1 MCMEDILGIAHKD
14 NTRSHYIS
22 LDEYFTKEKQS
33 YFYDYF
39 NLQEEEYN
47 FMYPKSTNDPWES
60 PSHLGVNLDGK
71 GIQESEQVQ
80 YISEWLDFI
89 QDSKLL
95 KEVELFQ
102 VIKNHPIEQHRD
114 GDESVYRHLTSFVN
128 HPEHK
133 DFSNT
138 IKNLWKFHYWFWFR
152 LSDDKKMF
160 LGKNRDI
167 EFKGRGMIHNGMDYH
182 GCPDMGGNTN
192 QWSILMKGLPT
203 EDLSKHFNLK

>member
-1 MCMEDILGIAHKD
+1 MEDIIGILHKD
-14 NTRSHYIS
+14 GKRSHYIS
-22 LDEYFTKEKQS
+22 LDEYFTKEMQS

-39 NLQEEEYN
+39 NSQEEEYN
-47 FMYPKSTNDPWES
+47 FMKPDP
-60 PSHLGVNLDGK
+60 PHNLGVNLDGK

-80 YISEWLDFI
+80 YISEWLYFI
-89 QDSKLL
+89 RDSKFL

-102 VIKNHPIEQHRD
+102 VIKNHPAEQHRD

-138 IKNLWKFHYWFWFR
+138 VKNLWRFYYWFWFR

-160 LGKNRDI
+160 FGKNKDI
-167 EFKGRGMIHNGMDYH
+167 EFRGRGMIYNGMDYH
-182 GCPDMGGNTN
+182 GSPDMGGNTT

-203 EDLSKHFNLK
+203 EQLSKNFSVQI

>member
-39 NLQEEEYN
+39 NSQEDEYN
-47 FMYPKSTNDPWES
+47 FMKPKSTTN
-60 PSHLGVNLDGK
+60 LGVNLDGK

-89 QDSKLL
+89 RDSKLL

-102 VIKNHPIEQHRD
+102 VIKNHPVEQHRD
-114 GDESVYRHLTSFVN
+114 GGESVYEHVSDGKISF
-128 HPEHK
+128 E
-133 DFSNT
+133 T
-138 IKNLWKFHYWFWFR
+138 LWRSYYWFWFR

-160 LGKNRDI
+160 FGKNKDI
-167 EFKGRGMIHNGMDYH
+167 EFRGRGMIYNGMDYH

-203 EDLSKHFNLK
+203 EDLLKHFSLK

>member
-1 MCMEDILGIAHKD
+1 MEDIIGILHKD
-14 NTRSHYIS
+14 GKRSHYIS
-22 LDEYFTKEKQS
+22 LDEYFTKEMQS

-39 NLQEEEYN
+39 NSQEEEYN
-47 FMYPKSTNDPWES
+47 FMKPDP
-60 PSHLGVNLDGK
+60 PHNLGVNLDGK

-102 VIKNHPIEQHRD
+102 VIKNHPAEQHRD
-114 GDESVYRHLTSFVN
+114 GDETVYEHVSDGMIP
-128 HPEHK
+128 PE
-133 DFSNT
+133 
-138 IKNLWKFHYWFWFR
+138 NLWRFYYWFWFR

-160 LGKNRDI
+160 FGKNKDI
-167 EFKGRGMIHNGMDYH
+167 EFKGRGMIYNGMDYH

-203 EDLSKHFNLK
+203 EQLSKKFSVQI

>member
-1 MCMEDILGIAHKD
+1 MEDILGITHKD

-39 NLQEEEYN
+39 NSQEDEYN
-47 FMYPKSTNDPWES
+47 FMYPEYTNDPWGS
-60 PSHLGVNLDGK
+60 SSHLGVNLDKK

-102 VIKNHPIEQHRD
+102 VIKNYPIEQHRD
-114 GDESVYRHLTSFVN
+114 GGESIY
-128 HPEHK
+128 EHVSDSMISPDG
-133 DFSNT
+133 DFFIT
-138 IKNLWKFHYWFWFR
+138 NLWRFYYWFWFR

-160 LGKNRDI
+160 FGKNKDI
-167 EFKGRGMIHNGMDYH
+167 EFRGRGMIYNGMDYH
-182 GCPDMGGNTN
+182 GSPDMGGNTN

>member
-1 MCMEDILGIAHKD
+1 MEDIIGILHKD
-14 NTRSHYIS
+14 GKRSHYIS

-39 NLQEEEYN
+39 NSQEEEYN
-47 FMYPKSTNDPWES
+47 FMKTDP
-60 PSHLGVNLDGK
+60 PHHLGVNLDGR
-71 GIQESEQVQ
+71 GIQESEQFQ
-80 YISEWLDFI
+80 YIGQWLDFI

-102 VIKNHPIEQHRD
+102 VIKNHPVEQHRD
-114 GDESVYRHLTSFVN
+114 GDESVYEFISSFGN
-128 HPEHK
+128 DPEHK
-133 DFSNT
+133 DFS
-138 IKNLWKFHYWFWFR
+138 IKNLWRFHYWFWFR

-203 EDLSKHFNLK
+203 EQLSKKFSVQI

>member
-39 NLQEEEYN
+39 NSHEDEYN
-47 FMYPKSTNDPWES
+47 FMYPKSTNDPWGS
-60 PSHLGVNLDGK
+60 SSHLGVNLDGK

-102 VIKNHPIEQHRD
+102 VIKNYPIEQHRD
-114 GDESVYRHLTSFVN
+114 GGESIY
-128 HPEHK
+128 EHVS
-133 DFSNT
+133 DGMIAFHD
-138 IKNLWKFHYWFWFR
+138 LWRYYYWFWFR

-160 LGKNRDI
+160 FGKNKDI
-167 EFKGRGMIHNGMDYH
+167 EFRGRGMIYNGMDYH
-182 GCPDMGGNTN
+182 GSPDMGGNTN

>member
-1 MCMEDILGIAHKD
+1 MEDILGIAHKD

-39 NLQEEEYN
+39 NSQEDEYN
-47 FMYPKSTNDPWES
+47 FMKPKSTTN
-60 PSHLGVNLDGK
+60 LGVNLDGK

-89 QDSKLL
+89 RDSKLL

-114 GDESVYRHLTSFVN
+114 GDETVYKYLSFFVN

-133 DFSNT
+133 DFNT
-138 IKNLWKFHYWFWFR
+138 KNLWRFHYWFWFR

-160 LGKNRDI
+160 FGKNKDI
-167 EFKGRGMIHNGMDYH
+167 EFKGRGMIYNGMDYH

-203 EDLSKHFNLK
+203 EDLLKHFSLK

>member
-14 NTRSHYIS
+14 YTRSHYIS

-60 PSHLGVNLDGK
+60 PSHLGVNLDKK

-102 VIKNHPIEQHRD
+102 VIKNVPVEQHRD
-114 GDESVYRHLTSFVN
+114 GDEDESIYEHVSDGKISF
-128 HPEHK
+128 EG
-133 DFSNT
+133 
-138 IKNLWKFHYWFWFR
+138 LWRFYYWFWFR

-160 LGKNRDI
+160 FGKNKDI
-167 EFKGRGMIHNGMDYH
+167 EFRGRGMIYNGMDYH

-203 EDLSKHFNLK
+203 EQLSKKFSVQI

>member
-1 MCMEDILGIAHKD
+1 MEDIIGILHKD
-14 NTRSHYIS
+14 GKRSHYIS

-39 NLQEEEYN
+39 NSQEEEYN
-47 FMYPKSTNDPWES
+47 FMKPDP
-60 PSHLGVNLDGK
+60 PHHLGVNLNGK
-71 GIQESEQVQ
+71 DIRESEQVQ

-102 VIKNHPIEQHRD
+102 VIKNHPVEQHRD
-114 GDESVYRHLTSFVN
+114 GDETVYEHVSDGMIS
-128 HPEHK
+128 PE
-133 DFSNT
+133 
-138 IKNLWKFHYWFWFR
+138 NLWRFYYWFWFR

-160 LGKNRDI
+160 FGKNKDI
-167 EFKGRGMIHNGMDYH
+167 EFKGRGMIYNGMDYH
-182 GCPDMGGNTN
+182 GSPDMGGNTN

-203 EDLSKHFNLK
+203 EQLSKKFSVQI

>member
-1 MCMEDILGIAHKD
+1 MCMEDILGITHKD

-22 LDEYFTKEKQS
+22 LDEYFTKENQS

-39 NLQEEEYN
+39 NSQEDEYN
-47 FMYPKSTNDPWES
+47 FMKPKSTNN
-60 PSHLGVNLDGK
+60 LGVNLDGK

-89 QDSKLL
+89 RDSKLL

-102 VIKNHPIEQHRD
+102 VIKNVPVEQHRD
-114 GDESVYRHLTSFVN
+114 GGESVLTHFPASDDPDGKISF
-128 HPEHK
+128 ET
-133 DFSNT
+133 S
-138 IKNLWKFHYWFWFR
+138 WRSYYWFWFR

-160 LGKNRDI
+160 FGKNKDI
-167 EFKGRGMIHNGMDYH
+167 EFRGRGMIYNGMDYH
-182 GCPDMGGNTN
+182 GSPDMGGNTN

-203 EDLSKHFNLK
+203 EDLLKHFSLK

>member
-39 NLQEEEYN
+39 NSQEDEYN
-47 FMYPKSTNDPWES
+47 FMNLDPDEA
-60 PSHLGVNLDGK
+60 LGVNLDGK

-89 QDSKLL
+89 RDSKLL

-102 VIKNHPIEQHRD
+102 VIKNGPIEQHRD
-114 GDESVYRHLTSFVN
+114 GGESIY
-128 HPEHK
+128 EHVSDGMISPDG
-133 DFSNT
+133 DFFIT
-138 IKNLWKFHYWFWFR
+138 NLWRFYYWFWFR

-160 LGKNRDI
+160 FGKNKDI
-167 EFKGRGMIHNGMDYH
+167 EFRGRGMIYNGMDYH

>member
-1 MCMEDILGIAHKD
+1 MEDIIGILHKD
-14 NTRSHYIS
+14 GKRSHYIS

-39 NLQEEEYN
+39 NSQEEEYN
-47 FMYPKSTNDPWES
+47 FMNSGPGE
-60 PSHLGVNLDGK
+60 HLGVNLDGK

-80 YISEWLDFI
+80 YIGQWLDFI

-102 VIKNHPIEQHRD
+102 VIKNHPVEQHRD
-114 GDESVYRHLTSFVN
+114 GDETVYEHVSDGMIS
-128 HPEHK
+128 PE
-133 DFSNT
+133 
-138 IKNLWKFHYWFWFR
+138 NLWRFHSWFWFR

-203 EDLSKHFNLK
+203 EQLSKKFSVQI

>member
-1 MCMEDILGIAHKD
+1 MEDIIGILHKD
-14 NTRSHYIS
+14 GKRSHYIS

-39 NLQEEEYN
+39 NSQEDEYN
-47 FMYPKSTNDPWES
+47 FMYPEYTNDPWGS
-60 PSHLGVNLDGK
+60 STHLGVNLDKK

-102 VIKNHPIEQHRD
+102 VIKNHPVEQHRD
-114 GDESVYRHLTSFVN
+114 GDETVY
-128 HPEHK
+128 EHVSDGMISPDG
-133 DFSNT
+133 DFFT
-138 IKNLWKFHYWFWFR
+138 INLWRFYYWFWFR

-160 LGKNRDI
+160 FGKNRDI
-167 EFKGRGMIHNGMDYH
+167 EFKGRGMIYNGMDYH

-203 EDLSKHFNLK
+203 EQLSKKFSVQI